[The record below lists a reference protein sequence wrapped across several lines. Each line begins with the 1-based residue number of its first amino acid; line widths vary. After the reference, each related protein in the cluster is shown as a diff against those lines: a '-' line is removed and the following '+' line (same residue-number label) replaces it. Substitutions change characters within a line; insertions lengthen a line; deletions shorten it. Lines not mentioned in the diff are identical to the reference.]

1 MNLFVKNGTNL
12 ESTITKKPY
21 NMRKLTQTILFVA
34 LTISLTAC
42 KSKQKVVTAG
52 PDEVEV
58 LIPCSGEDYR
68 SDKKY
73 IRASSM
79 GESQDITIAK
89 KKAKNNTLQELA
101 SKIQTTVQSVVD
113 NYQNSTG
120 TQDGENISKRFE
132 ALTREVV
139 DVELSNYTTSCEKL
153 TRTKDGKYRSYLAY
167 EIEVEALIKPLS
179 AKISQDEVLKIDYN
193 YEKFKK
199 NFEDAISKNR

>member
-1 MNLFVKNGTNL
+1 MK
-12 ESTITKKPY
+12 
-21 NMRKLTQTILFVA
+21 KLTQSLLVLAIA
-34 LTISLTAC
+34 INLTAC
-42 KSKQKVVTAG
+42 KSKQQTVSTG
-52 PDEVEV
+52 PGEVEII
-58 LIPCSGEDYR
+58 IPCSGEDFR

-101 SKIQTTVQSVVD
+101 SKVETTIQSVVD

-120 TQDGENISKRFE
+120 NQDGENISKRFE

-139 DVELSNYTTSCEKL
+139 DVELSNYTTACEKL
-153 TRTKDGKYRSYLAY
+153 TQTKDGKYRSYLAY
-167 EIEVEALIKPLS
+167 EIEVDALIKPLS
-179 AKISQDEVLKIDYN
+179 DKISQDEVLKIDYN

-199 NFEDAISKNR
+199 NFEDAISKNK